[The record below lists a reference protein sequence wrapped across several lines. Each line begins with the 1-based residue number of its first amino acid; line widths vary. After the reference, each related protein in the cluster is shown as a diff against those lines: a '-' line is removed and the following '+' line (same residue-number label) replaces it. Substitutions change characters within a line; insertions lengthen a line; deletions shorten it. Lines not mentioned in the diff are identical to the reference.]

1 MMRSHA
7 GTKRPH
13 AYPPTREQDSL
24 VRLSIRF
31 DGSYCTVDPM
41 ESISMANYASINDGD
56 AGTGVSEA
64 GECNSIGTGI
74 LEVEEYSALGDA
86 LHGGMD
92 MR

>member
-24 VRLSIRF
+24 VRLSIRL
-31 DGSYCTVDPM
+31 DGNYGTVDPM
-41 ESISMANYASINDGD
+41 ILMSMVNHASTNDGD
-56 AGTGVSEA
+56 AGTS
-64 GECNSIGTGI
+64 I
-74 LEVEEYSALGDA
+74 LEVEECSSHGDA

>member
-24 VRLSIRF
+24 VRLSIRL
-31 DGSYCTVDPM
+31 DGNYGTVDLM
-41 ESISMANYASINDGD
+41 ILMSMVNHASTDDGD
-56 AGTGVSEA
+56 AGTS
-64 GECNSIGTGI
+64 I
-74 LEVEEYSALGDA
+74 LEVEECSALGDA
-86 LHGGMD
+86 LRGGMD